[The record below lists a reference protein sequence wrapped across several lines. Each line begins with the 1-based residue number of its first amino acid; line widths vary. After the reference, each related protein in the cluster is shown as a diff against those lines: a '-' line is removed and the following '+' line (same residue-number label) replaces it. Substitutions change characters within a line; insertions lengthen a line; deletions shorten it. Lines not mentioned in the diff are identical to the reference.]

1 MLGRVFQYRSGPGD
15 FFFWKALN
23 NKFKLF
29 NSYINIQVIYFLLG
43 EFRYLFLFEELAHFI
58 LVVKY
63 TCIGLI
69 IDYDF
74 LPVFHFK
81 FIGGFF
87 SFFSL
92 RILLE
97 CSVLL
102 IFQRNQLLVSFM
114 FIVLMFSIAFI
125 SAFIS
130 LIFFFLL
137 AWV

>member
-97 CSVLL
+97 CSQ
-102 IFQRNQLLVSFM
+102 FY
-114 FIVLMFSIAFI
+114 
-125 SAFIS
+125 
-130 LIFFFLL
+130 
-137 AWV
+137 